1 MWHRKM
7 IEKAFFSLHFEALF
21 HRKNLNFF
29 FHNPIL
35 ELDQIWSYAILSY
48 DVIQS
53 THFKTTI
60 WLVVASGLT
69 PT

>member
-1 MWHRKM
+1 M
-7 IEKAFFSLHFEALF
+7 IEKALKILHFEALF
-21 HRKNLNFF
+21 HRKNLKFF
-29 FHNPIL
+29 FINTYIPIL